1 MGYPRIRLTPP
12 PPPAAP
18 LPPPSRPSLHSL
30 RTQSAIPVSI
40 LQESA
45 EQTEL
50 LGTRGCDAKDRSMRA
65 GRGGAST
72 DSAEAAPGGTPEAQE
87 AGHQLLTGATLLK
100 HLPLLCG
107 SFPGSR
113 KPHLADKC
121 GRRESG
127 RRSLALETMEE
138 IWGSLGMSE
147 PDLTVH
153 PGASFRSWLPRMAL
167 ATWMWVC
174 PGRPEGKVPWTPRE
188 GGSSGKE
195 AGSSYLTRPGD
206 PPTLAGKSGAGCS
219 WEGRNQEG
227 EDSGE
232 WGGRAWPR
240 DFGRVRV
247 GPKVQASAKQLPTP
261 GRAGCPGLG
270 LQDIA
275 RQCRATQASSSRS
288 PKKSRSCWPLR
299 RLCRSCR

>member
-1 MGYPRIRLTPP
+1 
-12 PPPAAP
+12 
-18 LPPPSRPSLHSL
+18 
-30 RTQSAIPVSI
+30 
-40 LQESA
+40 
-45 EQTEL
+45 
-50 LGTRGCDAKDRSMRA
+50 MRA

-107 SFPGSR
+107 SFPGGR
-113 KPHLADKC
+113 KPHLAKC

-127 RRSLALETMEE
+127 RGSLALETMEE
-138 IWGSLGMSE
+138 IWDSLGMSE

-167 ATWMWVC
+167 ATWMWVKWPLFFFPLRSSFLPVLPSYWENRTLAWLTPLLALSQVC

-188 GGSSGKE
+188 GASSGKE

-206 PPTLAGKSGAGCS
+206 PPTLAGKGGAGCS
-219 WEGRNQEG
+219 REGRNQEG

-261 GRAGCPGLG
+261 GRAGCQGLG

-299 RLCRSCR
+299 RLCR